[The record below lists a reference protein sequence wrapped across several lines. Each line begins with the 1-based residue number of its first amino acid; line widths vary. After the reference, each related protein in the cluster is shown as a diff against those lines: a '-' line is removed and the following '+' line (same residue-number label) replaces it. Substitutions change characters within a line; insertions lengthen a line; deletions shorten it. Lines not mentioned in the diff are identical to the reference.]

1 MVRFKYKLLSV
12 DAKSYPCP
20 YGERNMCKYVM
31 DIFPVIARQL
41 VEEVE
46 FNEFKKAS
54 NVIRPY
60 KLS

>member
-12 DAKSYPCP
+12 DAKSYPFP
-20 YGERNMCKYVM
+20 YEERNMCKYVM

-46 FNEFKKAS
+46 FNEL
-54 NVIRPY
+54 N
-60 KLS
+60 